1 MAPAKPTYD
10 SVDIPARAGS
20 DDGLD
25 LFEEPASKRFTTLLC
40 VNLGLLLFACGG
52 LTYLTHGWDPT
63 AFLCTAGYVMCGL
76 GFALPTCMGGAAE
89 EAKLKAFEPACKG
102 LYTFV
107 GALLNALGLA
117 MGIAGSL
124 MYSPTVNRVMY
135 RLDEEREFD
144 FMRDFANIIWAISFF
159 LFPVGVGLFLAE
171 RKMTLSA
178 YNASARKPPPTVF
191 DKNLRVLFWSFV
203 MLCVC
208 AVGGVFFCFDEQPG
222 WELTACVLFGVAG
235 CIKLSLLAVEV
246 KEMCEERARGA
257 ERGGADSARSSVA
270 GFDGNEGSP
279 LLRGSPTI
287 APSAHTSDLLGDP
300 TLAKP

>member
-10 SVDIPARAGS
+10 SVDIPPRAGS
-20 DDGLD
+20 DDGSD
-25 LFEEPASKRFTTLLC
+25 LFEEPASKRITTLLC

-76 GFALPTCMGGAAE
+76 GLALPACMGGAE
-89 EAKLKAFEPACKG
+89 EEKLRAFEPACKG
-102 LYTFV
+102 LYTFL
-107 GALLNALGLA
+107 GTLLNALGLA

-235 CIKLSLLAVEV
+235 CIKVSLLAVEV
-246 KEMCEERARGA
+246 KEMCEARARGA
-257 ERGGADSARSSVA
+257 GGEASDGVRRSSAAERG
-270 GFDGNEGSP
+270 GNEGSP

-300 TLAKP
+300 SFAKS

>member
-1 MAPAKPTYD
+1 MAPAKPTYA
-10 SVDIPARAGS
+10 SVDIPARARS
-20 DDGLD
+20 DDGSD
-25 LFEEPASKRFTTLLC
+25 LFEEPASKRITTLLC

-76 GFALPTCMGGAAE
+76 GLALPACMGGAE
-89 EAKLKAFEPACKG
+89 EEKLRAFEPACKG
-102 LYTFV
+102 LYTFL
-107 GALLNALGLA
+107 GTLLNALGLA

-124 MYSPTVNRVMY
+124 MYSPTVNRMMY

-159 LFPVGVGLFLAE
+159 LFPLGVGLFLAE
-171 RKMTLSA
+171 RKMTLTA
-178 YNASARKPPPTVF
+178 YNAAARKPPPTIY

-235 CIKLSLLAVEV
+235 CITVSLLAVEV
-246 KEMCEERARGA
+246 KEMCEARAPGRGARRRTARAGRAR
-257 ERGGADSARSSVA
+257 RSAA
-270 GFDGNEGSP
+270 GTRDRRFCAGRP
-279 LLRGSPTI
+279 
-287 APSAHTSDLLGDP
+287 PSRPARTP
-300 TLAKP
+300 RTC